1 MVSLTVKVVLQG
13 AENDSKYRDVA
24 PLIAMCC
31 LRWLHRVLLN
41 VDARASVMFL
51 EIIFDVSALQDD

>member
-1 MVSLTVKVVLQG
+1 MAEVESLMNCRSLTHVSTDYCG
-13 AENDSKYRDVA
+13 DEA
-24 PLIAMCC
+24 

-51 EIIFDVSALQDD
+51 KRIFDVSALQDD